1 MRAQFAAMMLEL
13 DKPLEASNAAREAL
27 FAMKSLEGDLTV
39 SAIRG
44 GAAAVLYSAAGLA
57 TGDLAQTI
65 TAQDNAGSWWRAED
79 VNSALEGDLNLR
91 FEAWAN
97 SNTTHLV
104 SSTAQSELT
113 TAAWNAAFTASW
125 GSWRHLSRMN
135 AQLVFTTNPE
145 PLQLEAALALLVFV
159 GEKKAAKEAAQ
170 NMWMDGPVSALTA
183 VVNLVAVRPWSK
195 RDEGAAMAVLAAGGD
210 LLSGKAADHVVARIL
225 DTLKTDGDVRTHGGT
240 WSYRWTEVDSTL
252 HQVLLAASI
261 KSHRACADLII
272 DLFTLCPTSV
282 AGALVRIAHG
292 LATPELGDRRISKL
306 VKAASARPDHYGLN
320 LLEVLAADSDR
331 AVAELRERAEFGN
344 KDAFRAL
351 LVAGS
356 DDYDDYMA
364 LGRSASRTVKQMVAD
379 ARGKDGTVAISGYVN
394 DQLHDLTL
402 AALSTDNTRLWKD
415 VTDALEAGVI
425 EESQLQKAV
434 RTLARHFPNLP
445 AHVQRKLRELAPNL
459 KGLHLGISFSPN
471 EFAAAAIHLRVAAGT
486 VPDIQVEALLLQL
499 RRTDSL
505 GFVNT
510 LASWNG
516 EHKLPFLATMAV
528 DAHSQ
533 VRGQAAFSLV
543 EHAYRFPADE
553 ERAMAVLRTALTL
566 DQGCCLADGVA
577 QGVSKFPS
585 KALERLTLDL
595 RNHPSALAPLLQ

>member
-1 MRAQFAAMMLEL
+1 
-13 DKPLEASNAAREAL
+13 
-27 FAMKSLEGDLTV
+27 
-39 SAIRG
+39 
-44 GAAAVLYSAAGLA
+44 
-57 TGDLAQTI
+57 
-65 TAQDNAGSWWRAED
+65 
-79 VNSALEGDLNLR
+79 
-91 FEAWAN
+91 
-97 SNTTHLV
+97 
-104 SSTAQSELT
+104 
-113 TAAWNAAFTASW
+113 
-125 GSWRHLSRMN
+125 
-135 AQLVFTTNPE
+135 
-145 PLQLEAALALLVFV
+145 
-159 GEKKAAKEAAQ
+159 
-170 NMWMDGPVSALTA
+170 
-183 VVNLVAVRPWSK
+183 
-195 RDEGAAMAVLAAGGD
+195 
-210 LLSGKAADHVVARIL
+210 
-225 DTLKTDGDVRTHGGT
+225 
-240 WSYRWTEVDSTL
+240 
-252 HQVLLAASI
+252 
-261 KSHRACADLII
+261 
-272 DLFTLCPTSV
+272 
-282 AGALVRIAHG
+282 
-292 LATPELGDRRISKL
+292 
-306 VKAASARPDHYGLN
+306 
-320 LLEVLAADSDR
+320 
-331 AVAELRERAEFGN
+331 
-344 KDAFRAL
+344 
-351 LVAGS
+351 
-356 DDYDDYMA
+356 
-364 LGRSASRTVKQMVAD
+364 MVAD